1 MFKRISL
8 EIRYARSYSVEAAI
22 WEEDGI
28 LHYSNKTR
36 FGIKWIEDEISDENI
51 SEFEKKLN
59 RIGIDKWEKVYT
71 PKGYDVLDGESW
83 TVTYEDSDGKK
94 ITVIGENAYPSNW
107 RTFRHIIESV
117 AGNFNEE

>member
-36 FGIKWIEDEISDENI
+36 FGFKWIEDEISDENV
-51 SEFEKKLN
+51 SEFDKKLYK
-59 RIGIDKWEKVYT
+59 IGIDKWEKVYT

-94 ITVIGENAYPSNW
+94 IMVIGENAYPSNW
-107 RTFRHIIESV
+107 KTFRYIIESV